1 VPLVFV
7 SLGIG
12 GAWLANFQVLEP
24 YRPFFIGVALI
35 ALGFAWKRI
44 YRPATDCKPGEVCA
58 VPAVQ
63 RGYKVSFWIVA
74 ALLLVMLA
82 FPYFARYF
90 Y

>member
-1 VPLVFV
+1 
-7 SLGIG
+7 
-12 GAWLANFQVLEP
+12 
-24 YRPFFIGVALI
+24 
-35 ALGFAWKRI
+35 
-44 YRPATDCKPGEVCA
+44 

-63 RGYKVSFWIVA
+63 RGYKVGFWIVA